1 MIHRLVAPPVTPD
14 AQRLRDALAASVP
27 LATLLQR
34 QRDSQARLA
43 SAQPALPATL
53 APHVRAGPL
62 DDQTWTLLAAN
73 SAVAAKLR
81 QLEPRIEAA
90 LRDQGW
96 PARSLRIRI
105 CPA

>member
-1 MIHRLVAPPVTPD
+1 MTNRPAAAPVTPD
-14 AQRLRDALAASVP
+14 ARPLRDALSGSAP
-27 LATLLQR
+27 LALLMQR
-34 QRDSQARLA
+34 HRDSQARFECA
-43 SAQPALPATL
+43 RAALPPTL

-62 DDQTWTLLAAN
+62 DADAWTLLAAN
-73 SAVAAKLR
+73 GAVAAKLR